1 MRAKQLGL
9 SGLLLAALVIWTAP
23 AWAQQGTLS
32 GRATNALD
40 GTAISEA
47 QIQVLGSEVS
57 AGALSDDQ
65 GNYSIALAAGRYDV
79 VVTIV
84 GYRATRFDNVRV
96 SSGATTT
103 LNMELLTQAQVLDP
117 IVVTASRGTLQKS
130 TEAIATV
137 HRVSSVE
144 IAERPAAG
152 LVEHLRST
160 PGVDII
166 TYGLQASNVTVR
178 GFNNIFSGALHMLTD
193 HRLAG
198 VPSLRVNLM
207 HFIPSNS
214 DDVDRMEV
222 VLGPGS
228 ALYGPNTANGVV
240 HILTKSPLESQG
252 TTVTVGGGG
261 HSLFQSSFRSAFLL
275 SDDFGFK
282 VSGQYLSGDEW
293 EFNDPTE
300 AANRAAATANP
311 ASCLADKAFR
321 GVTGAGA
328 QMACD
333 RIGIRDF
340 SIERYGIEARA
351 DWRFSDDGT
360 FVATYGQNN
369 SSGVELT
376 GLGAGQTKDWIYEFY
391 QARVNVDR
399 FFAQAY
405 LNTSDAGGSYLLS
418 SGVPLVD
425 RSKLAVG
432 QIQHGFDV
440 ADGRQDFT
448 YGFDFFG
455 TRPATDGKING
466 IYETDDAMD
475 EWGVYLQS
483 KTSLSDKV
491 DLILA
496 GRLDSHSIL
505 PSNVFSPRA
514 GIVVRPTEEQSFR
527 FAYNR
532 AYSSPSSLNYFLDIS
547 NGFAPGLSSLGYG
560 LRAFGT
566 GRSGWSVQN
575 TDGSLK
581 GFRSPFNPNGP
592 SAMVPMQGTTQFW
605 GAAIAVLQA
614 QVAAGALPASLGPL
628 LPVLGALTPTPADIG
643 AMLFNPITGSLVS
656 ADGANL
662 PAVRSIEE
670 SHTETYEVGWTGII
684 DQRFKLTAD
693 VYYAKKNNF
702 VSPLLLQTPLVTM
715 NGQDIGTFITVPI
728 VTAITQQLIGLGL
741 DPATAMATAA
751 EQAGTLV
758 PQIAGGI
765 AQVPVGVISSPEISG
780 GSDLVVAYRNVGDL
794 TLWGS
799 DVALQWFLDDYWM
812 LTGTYSHVSDDTF
825 VIDDGAPISLNAP
838 KNKGSLAVAYR
849 NAAEGFNAE
858 TRLRFNSGFP
868 AVSAGFE
875 GDVPSTK
882 VVDVTLGYAVPS
894 TAATLQLAVSNL
906 FDSDNQAFVGV
917 PNIGRFLMFRVKYD
931 LF

>member
-360 FVATYGQNN
+360 FVATY
-369 SSGVELT
+369 STLR
-376 GLGAGQTKDWIYEFY
+376 A
-391 QARVNVDR
+391 
-399 FFAQAY
+399 
-405 LNTSDAGGSYLLS
+405 
-418 SGVPLVD
+418 
-425 RSKLAVG
+425 
-432 QIQHGFDV
+432 
-440 ADGRQDFT
+440 
-448 YGFDFFG
+448 G
-455 TRPATDGKING
+455 TRPPPP
-466 IYETDDAMD
+466 E
-475 EWGVYLQS
+475 
-483 KTSLSDKV
+483 
-491 DLILA
+491 
-496 GRLDSHSIL
+496 
-505 PSNVFSPRA
+505 
-514 GIVVRPTEEQSFR
+514 
-527 FAYNR
+527 
-532 AYSSPSSLNYFLDIS
+532 PSSFE
-547 NGFAPGLSSLGYG
+547 
-560 LRAFGT
+560 
-566 GRSGWSVQN
+566 
-575 TDGSLK
+575 
-581 GFRSPFNPNGP
+581 P
-592 SAMVPMQGTTQFW
+592 S
-605 GAAIAVLQA
+605 
-614 QVAAGALPASLGPL
+614 
-628 LPVLGALTPTPADIG
+628 
-643 AMLFNPITGSLVS
+643 
-656 ADGANL
+656 
-662 PAVRSIEE
+662 R
-670 SHTETYEVGWTGII
+670 
-684 DQRFKLTAD
+684 
-693 VYYAKKNNF
+693 
-702 VSPLLLQTPLVTM
+702 
-715 NGQDIGTFITVPI
+715 
-728 VTAITQQLIGLGL
+728 
-741 DPATAMATAA
+741 
-751 EQAGTLV
+751 
-758 PQIAGGI
+758 
-765 AQVPVGVISSPEISG
+765 
-780 GSDLVVAYRNVGDL
+780 
-794 TLWGS
+794 
-799 DVALQWFLDDYWM
+799 
-812 LTGTYSHVSDDTF
+812 
-825 VIDDGAPISLNAP
+825 
-838 KNKGSLAVAYR
+838 
-849 NAAEGFNAE
+849 
-858 TRLRFNSGFP
+858 
-868 AVSAGFE
+868 
-875 GDVPSTK
+875 
-882 VVDVTLGYAVPS
+882 
-894 TAATLQLAVSNL
+894 
-906 FDSDNQAFVGV
+906 
-917 PNIGRFLMFRVKYD
+917 
-931 LF
+931 